1 MAERDTLLDTLPP
14 GVRDEAEKLYT
25 DKASVDPRDV
35 VAELHRQGK
44 IDNKT
49 LRSTIL
55 ELEAELEIRR
65 VKESPPPD
73 PSPTVLGPLGEG
85 AMGEVLIAR
94 DEGLN
99 RVVALKRLHPEQSG
113 NRALM
118 RRFYTEAQVTA
129 QLDHPSIVPIHGLHL
144 EEGGGLSYAMK
155 LVRGITLEDY
165 LEEALAQEK
174 AGRPDREHNLRARLE
189 RFLHVCDAIAY
200 AHEKGVLHRDL
211 KPENIMVGAFGEVL
225 VMDWGIAKLLAG
237 HEVELIDE
245 SLNQS
250 RKATQTKVGRL
261 IGTPRYMSPE
271 QATGKNDTIDSR
283 SDQYALGLILQ
294 EMVTFTPACP
304 HKITLEQALARAA
317 RAARQPMTASAGAK
331 PARELVAIVDKAC
344 ALDPAQRYADVRD
357 MAEDIRRYL
366 RDEAVTARPDSVLQ
380 RLGRFVSRHRTGV
393 LLLIVSLFTMLVIT
407 SGALLFAGLGA
418 HEWRRYQNAVR
429 EDRMREVMADTLS
442 VAHGIDDDLRHFEA
456 LTTGLSFAAERALA
470 PVSED
475 KLPDNY
481 DMRAAPPGRRSSS
494 FYGTDISLERPSVGH
509 TGGTTLNETQRIE
522 LVRLIILGPQLGRVL
537 VDSPGRTNEKLH
549 RSARHKRVE
558 GGVPVRWVRV
568 GTQSG
573 VVATAPGIKAM
584 SRIKSLQS
592 EDWYNAPRG
601 GREAVWGK
609 PHTDSVLGG
618 LVVTVS
624 HPLFD
629 PRGEHHGTAS
639 ADVSLDHVIMR
650 MAPPAG
656 AKAWLLYVGDERD
669 DAGRG
674 QVMATKS
681 MVEAKEFSPP
691 KFPSSV
697 VWDKIKEGG
706 QDGWHEVGDQVFS
719 WSHLGAVP
727 WVYVVQQTF

>member
-14 GVRDEAEKLYT
+14 GVRDDAEKLYT

-35 VAELHRQGK
+35 VAELHRRGK
-44 IDNKT
+44 IDNAT

-55 ELEAELEIRR
+55 ELEAGLEIRR
-65 VKESPPPD
+65 VKEVPPD
-73 PSPTVLGPLGEG
+73 DPNPTVLGPLGEG

-129 QLDHPSIVPIHGLHL
+129 QLDHPSIVPIHGLYTG
-144 EEGGGLSYAMK
+144 EEGLSYAMK
-155 LVRGITLEDY
+155 LVRGATLEDY
-165 LEEALAQEK
+165 LEDALAQERS
-174 AGRPDREHNLRARLE
+174 GRPDREHSLRARLE
-189 RFLHVCDAIAY
+189 RFLSVCDAIAY
-200 AHEKGVLHRDL
+200 AHDKGVLHRDL
-211 KPENIMVGAFGEVL
+211 KPENIMVGAFGEVM

-237 HEVELIDE
+237 SEVELIDE

-271 QATGKNDTIDSR
+271 QATGKNDTMDAR

-294 EMVTFTPACP
+294 ELVTFTPGCP
-304 HKITLEQALARAA
+304 MDITLEQALARAA
-317 RAARQPMTASAGAK
+317 RAARQPMKAVAGPK

-344 ALDPAQRYADVRD
+344 ALDPDHRYGSVDEL
-357 MAEDIRRYL
+357 AEDVRRYL
-366 RDEAVTARPDSVLQ
+366 RDEAVVARPDSVLQ

-393 LLLIVSLFTMLVIT
+393 LLLIMTLFTLLVVT
-407 SGALLFAGLGA
+407 SGALMVAGLGA
-418 HEWRRYQNAVR
+418 HEWRRYQMAMR
-429 EDRMREVMADTLS
+429 EDRIREVMAATLER
-442 VAHGIDDDLRHFEA
+442 AHGIDDDLRHFEA

-475 KLPDNY
+475 TLPEAY
-481 DMRAAPPGRRSSS
+481 DMRAAPPGRRPSS
-494 FYGTDISLERPSVGH
+494 FYGTEISVERPSVAY
-509 TGGTTLNETQRIE
+509 TGTLSEHGRTE

-537 VDSPGRTNEKLH
+537 VDSPGRTNERLH
-549 RSARHKRVE
+549 RQARHKRVE

-568 GTQSG
+568 GTEAG
-573 VVATAPGIKAM
+573 VMATAPGIKPM
-584 SRIKSLQS
+584 TKVKSVQS
-592 EDWYNAPRG
+592 EPWYAAAEG

-609 PHTDSVLGG
+609 PHTDPVLGG

-624 HPLFD
+624 HPLFNQ
-629 PRGEHHGTAS
+629 RGDHHGTAS
-639 ADVSLDHVIMR
+639 ADVALDHIIMR
-650 MAPPAG
+650 MAPPAD
-656 AKAWLLYVGDERD
+656 AQAWLLYVGDERD
-669 DAGRG
+669 ASGRG

-681 MVEAKEFSPP
+681 MLGDKAFSPP
-691 KFPSSV
+691 KFPYST
-697 VWDKIKEGG
+697 VWAKIKEGG
-706 QDGWHEVGDQVFS
+706 QDGWFEVGDQVFS

-727 WVYVVQQTF
+727 WVYVVQHTF